1 MFLHIF
7 LLRSFRK
14 VYRSYTCLLNK
25 HYSYFYVIKKKW
37 SYKIITMWNLF
48 YVCRFHRA
56 LSLKENVL
64 LKHSLIEREWRV
76 ESNGANIFFSYF
88 LEKKQRMSVVG
99 SIFRR
104 RILFYIQFVC
114 ILILI
119 VHYLG
124 FRTKTQ
130 IEVDSQYVIPTEN
143 FTCVKTKYLLHLVQT
158 TICVFVRNPR

>member
-1 MFLHIF
+1 
-7 LLRSFRK
+7 
-14 VYRSYTCLLNK
+14 
-25 HYSYFYVIKKKW
+25 
-37 SYKIITMWNLF
+37 
-48 YVCRFHRA
+48 
-56 LSLKENVL
+56 
-64 LKHSLIEREWRV
+64 
-76 ESNGANIFFSYF
+76 
-88 LEKKQRMSVVG
+88 MSVVG

-130 IEVDSQYVIPTEN
+130 IEVVIPNMN

-158 TICVFVRNPR
+158 TICVHDQRDALSNQVRRDKIWEEHLLIPLFTILIRYPQMSFIDAGANVGGYTMFAASFGRFHRMFSTEYEKLYKSKNSRTKSCFFPMRFI